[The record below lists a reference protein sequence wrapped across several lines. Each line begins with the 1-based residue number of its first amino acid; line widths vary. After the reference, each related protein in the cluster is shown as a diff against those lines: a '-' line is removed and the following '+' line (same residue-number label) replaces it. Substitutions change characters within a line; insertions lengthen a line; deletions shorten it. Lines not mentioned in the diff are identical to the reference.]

1 MQTRRVAAPNIFDRP
16 AQRQIETELHQKL
29 EAARTQYEST
39 SERYA
44 FEKYWKA
51 LDNFNR
57 FILYAWANRIPTELL
72 ATSHRPSRSA
82 APRSTSVGTS

>member
-1 MQTRRVAAPNIFDRP
+1 MPTRRVARSDIFDRT
-16 AQRQIETELHQKL
+16 AQRQIETQLHTKL

-44 FEKYWKA
+44 FDKYWRA

-57 FILYAWANRIPTELL
+57 FILYAWENRIQSEPPLK
-72 ATSHRPSRSA
+72 SQKVR
-82 APRSTSVGTS
+82 V